1 MQSMDHSVFGS
12 IELGL
17 LGIAGAVFIS
27 CFFARLRAYRSLL
40 LGAALLLVLTALIPQ
55 PDNLI
60 GRYLFSS
67 SIGKPR
73 LPSELFGIVWWILGA
88 WLVSSVLDLI
98 LRRTMF
104 PDDNEP
110 HAKRLFADL
119 ATVLVYVVAM
129 AGIMDTVFKQP
140 LSALLAT
147 SGVLAIVLGLA
158 LQTTLADV
166 FSGLAINIERP
177 FGAGDWIT
185 LNGGVEG
192 QVIQINWRA
201 THLKTSANEMT
212 VIPNSVVAKATVTN
226 HRRLNDPQIRTIDLT
241 VDHSIAVKQVLQALE
256 TAASATIGTTPGFA
270 PFARATGFSD
280 GLICYRLSFG
290 VDHFTLAQAN
300 LSVVIEQVSAEFTR
314 LGIPIGSLAMEVRLS
329 VPGGTAADAG
339 STVSTALCVSPALI
353 APAGKRGDPES
364 TERTTRFLDP
374 ESSAPGTRSPQL
386 QAAHG

>member
-40 LGAALLLVLTALIPQ
+40 LGAALLLVLTALIPR

-212 VIPNSVVAKATVTN
+212 VIAHAVSGILTLVLPVHVAGQ
-226 HRRLNDPQIRTIDLT
+226 RQP
-241 VDHSIAVKQVLQALE
+241 
-256 TAASATIGTTPGFA
+256 
-270 PFARATGFSD
+270 
-280 GLICYRLSFG
+280 
-290 VDHFTLAQAN
+290 
-300 LSVVIEQVSAEFTR
+300 
-314 LGIPIGSLAMEVRLS
+314 
-329 VPGGTAADAG
+329 
-339 STVSTALCVSPALI
+339 TALDQHADGI
-353 APAGKRGDPES
+353 FG
-364 TERTTRFLDP
+364 
-374 ESSAPGTRSPQL
+374 Q
-386 QAAHG
+386 